1 MVTPPTDVFE
11 EGESIWKYSVVAQFI
26 GRIPNFNLFQKLVNV
41 LWGSEGEVTIRPA
54 GVNLFIIQFQNAVIR
69 DKVLEEG
76 PWHIQN
82 QPLIVRKWEPGLASL
97 EFDMTKLPIWIH
109 LGKVLLE
116 LFTQKG
122 LSYIASAIGSPL
134 YMDRIT
140 AN

>member
-1 MVTPPTDVFE
+1 M
-11 EGESIWKYSVVAQFI
+11 
-26 GRIPNFNLFQKLVNV
+26 
-41 LWGSEGEVTIRPA
+41 
-54 GVNLFIIQFQNAVIR
+54 NLFIIQFQNAVIR
-69 DKVLEEG
+69 DRVLEDG

-97 EFDMTKLPIWIH
+97 EFDMAKLPIWIH
-109 LGKVLLE
+109 LGKVPLE

-140 AN
+140 AS

>member
-11 EGESIWKYSVVAQFI
+11 EGESIWKHSVVAQFI
-26 GRIPNFNLFQKLVNV
+26 DRIPNFSLSQKLVNV

-97 EFDMTKLPIWIH
+97 DVFKTRKTY
-109 LGKVLLE
+109 
-116 LFTQKG
+116 F
-122 LSYIASAIGSPL
+122 
-134 YMDRIT
+134 
-140 AN
+140 